1 MYVGLRSL
9 SGTYWVLGWVRSAC
23 FGDLGWPC
31 YSALY
36 LSELVAKSDLP
47 FFLFLAIVKQCL
59 SPPCAGSCSHV
70 SGPWFIVPVSNVCKS
85 TLQLWWQEAFVRI
98 QVEMICL
105 TPAGYQWTLYLS
117 AHPDCFLFFPFFFFF
132 FSFLASDLYY

>member
-1 MYVGLRSL
+1 M
-9 SGTYWVLGWVRSAC
+9 LGWVRSAC

-47 FFLFLAIVKQCL
+47 FSLFLAIVKQCL

-70 SGPWFIVPVSNVCKS
+70 SGPWFIVPK
-85 TLQLWWQEAFVRI
+85 
-98 QVEMICL
+98 
-105 TPAGYQWTLYLS
+105 GYAELS
-117 AHPDCFLFFPFFFFF
+117 AV
-132 FSFLASDLYY
+132 LASCLLPA